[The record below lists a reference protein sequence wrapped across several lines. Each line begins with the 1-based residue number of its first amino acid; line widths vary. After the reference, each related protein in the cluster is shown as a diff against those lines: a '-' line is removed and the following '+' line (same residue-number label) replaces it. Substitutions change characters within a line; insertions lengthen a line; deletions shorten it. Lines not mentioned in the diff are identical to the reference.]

1 MEHGYGSAFFMD
13 ERVYAP
19 CSPPRQHAMKTT
31 KTSPRVIDNSRFRM
45 QQEQAKAMIGVVPLM
60 SFYPN
65 RTNPRE
71 DLIKRVRA
79 IIMKGVMSQKRI
91 AEEIG
96 LSQTKMSQFMNAAKR
111 LKGWKPV
118 EKMIEEWLVIA
129 EHEQAM
135 LAQYESEEQLSSSY
149 SSCESVSSSPRM
161 MHEPAVRNIYNQ
173 NQAEQLQVTMHSNM
187 VIPECRQEQMY
198 EAHPAPAFAAP
209 SYAMP
214 YQEYYENNSYS
225 NNYMDDLNTSSES
238 WNYEAGYENYYSSPE
253 NFY

>member
-13 ERVYAP
+13 ELVYAP

-71 DLIKRVRA
+71 DIIKRVRA

-96 LSQTKMSQFMNAAKR
+96 LR
-111 LKGWKPV
+111 
-118 EKMIEEWLVIA
+118 LVILYYYRK
-129 EHEQAM
+129 Q
-135 LAQYESEEQLSSSY
+135 
-149 SSCESVSSSPRM
+149 VSISQIS
-161 MHEPAVRNIYNQ
+161 HLLHLHFAKFTAIVRCN
-173 NQAEQLQVTMHSNM
+173 
-187 VIPECRQEQMY
+187 
-198 EAHPAPAFAAP
+198 
-209 SYAMP
+209 
-214 YQEYYENNSYS
+214 
-225 NNYMDDLNTSSES
+225 
-238 WNYEAGYENYYSSPE
+238 G
-253 NFY
+253 